1 MTQEMHANCRF
12 YVEING
18 MTQAVFTE
26 VSGLQVETT
35 LMDYEEGGNNSFVHR
50 LPTRTKVGN
59 ITLKRGITK
68 ANEFFQ
74 WYMKTVS
81 GQTDRRN
88 ITVIMYDTLGK
99 EVCRWNFD
107 QAFPVKWV
115 GPQFSADGKTVAI
128 ETLEIAHAGLRV
140 D

>member
-18 MTQAVFTE
+18 MLQAVFTE

-81 GQTDRRN
+81 GKTDRRN